1 MAEKL
6 RLALPRPERMDA
18 AVAAVLP
25 ELASGSAA
33 LRRLGEAIAELD
45 QLRKPLQF
53 EPIELGDLSMG
64 MLADWKER
72 APSHSL
78 ELALPGELPT
88 VLASPRYAPL
98 ALNIL
103 IEAGVSM
110 APSGS
115 PVRVSIRPQ
124 NESVLVSV
132 QYAGAPLSDGDLD
145 RLFEPY
151 FRPEA
156 LPHFQVGG
164 GIGLTLARA
173 VLLAHGGRL
182 WAESSLGGEITA
194 LLATWPLIPAPP
206 TTPPVV
212 APPPGRLSL
221 ATEGPVILVLDTDS
235 RMLRYLR
242 ANLDAQRYKPVLA
255 KNVDEMWKLIDLE
268 EPDLLILGMDSIA
281 PADTADL
288 LLELQAQLPV
298 PIICL
303 AGESD
308 PLERARLLDLGASD
322 RLVKPLALEELLAS
336 IRAALRSRQA
346 VATPPKHSSRF
357 QTGELCVD
365 FGERRVTV
373 GEKQIA
379 LSKTEFKLLRVL
391 AEHAGMVMPHEAL
404 LSRVWGASYGAEVE
418 FVWVYIRR
426 LRKKIEPEP
435 GSPTYIQTIP
445 GVGYRLVK
453 QGQV

>member
-1 MAEKL
+1 MTSTQLSTIAHVSSVRRDPDATPPPAIDLASICAGGCAAAAAEFARMAEKL

-110 APSGS
+110 APAGS

-132 QYAGAPLSDGDLD
+132 QYAGAPLCDGDLD

-151 FRPEA
+151 YRPEA
-156 LPHFQVGG
+156 LPQFQVGG

-206 TTPPVV
+206 TALPVV
-212 APPPGRLSL
+212 APPSGRLSL

-255 KNVDEMWKLIDLE
+255 KNVDEMWRLIDLE
-268 EPDLLILGMDSIA
+268 EPDL
-281 PADTADL
+281 ADTRHGFDCSGRYRGSTAGAASPASGPHHL
-288 LLELQAQLPV
+288 SRRRERSSGAGPPTRSGCLRPSGQAPGSGGAAGQHTSGASKPAGSLAAAEAQLAV
-298 PIICL
+298 P
-303 AGESD
+303 D
-308 PLERARLLDLGASD
+308 WR
-322 RLVKPLALEELLAS
+322 
-336 IRAALRSRQA
+336 ALR
-346 VATPPKHSSRF
+346 
-357 QTGELCVD
+357 
-365 FGERRVTV
+365 
-373 GEKQIA
+373 
-379 LSKTEFKLLRVL
+379 
-391 AEHAGMVMPHEAL
+391 
-404 LSRVWGASYGAEVE
+404 
-418 FVWVYIRR
+418 
-426 LRKKIEPEP
+426 
-435 GSPTYIQTIP
+435 
-445 GVGYRLVK
+445 
-453 QGQV
+453 

>member
-1 MAEKL
+1 MTSTQLSTIAHVSSVRRDPEATPPPAIDLASICAGGCAAAAAEFARMAEKL

-151 FRPEA
+151 LSA
-156 LPHFQVGG
+156 GG
-164 GIGLTLARA
+164 A
-173 VLLAHGGRL
+173 
-182 WAESSLGGEITA
+182 
-194 LLATWPLIPAPP
+194 AP
-206 TTPPVV
+206 V
-212 APPPGRLSL
+212 PGRRRHRSHPRPRSTPGARRTPLGRELSWRRDHRL
-221 ATEGPVILVLDTDS
+221 AGHV
-235 RMLRYLR
+235 
-242 ANLDAQRYKPVLA
+242 A
-255 KNVDEMWKLIDLE
+255 
-268 EPDLLILGMDSIA
+268 
-281 PADTADL
+281 ADTRPPDDTTCRGSAARPP
-288 LLELQAQLPV
+288 QSRHRG
-298 PIICL
+298 
-303 AGESD
+303 AGH
-308 PLERARLLDLGASD
+308 PGA
-322 RLVKPLALEELLAS
+322 
-336 IRAALRSRQA
+336 
-346 VATPPKHSSRF
+346 
-357 QTGELCVD
+357 
-365 FGERRVTV
+365 
-373 GEKQIA
+373 
-379 LSKTEFKLLRVL
+379 
-391 AEHAGMVMPHEAL
+391 
-404 LSRVWGASYGAEVE
+404 
-418 FVWVYIRR
+418 
-426 LRKKIEPEP
+426 
-435 GSPTYIQTIP
+435 
-445 GVGYRLVK
+445 
-453 QGQV
+453 